1 MMKPSRCWSC
11 LFSRA
16 LQMVADGEIRD
27 GKAVIL
33 LQYLQ
38 TSGLMS
44 GNPDKSD

>member
-1 MMKPSRCWSC
+1 
-11 LFSRA
+11 
-16 LQMVADGEIRD
+16 MVADGEIRD

-44 GNPDKSD
+44 GTLTNPIE